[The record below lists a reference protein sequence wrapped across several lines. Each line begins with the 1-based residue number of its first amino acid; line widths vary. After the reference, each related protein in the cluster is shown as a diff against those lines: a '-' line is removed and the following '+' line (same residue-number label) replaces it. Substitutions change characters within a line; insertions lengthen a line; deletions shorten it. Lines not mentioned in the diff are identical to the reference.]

1 MPISSGPDGSTRGHW
16 LTVRHFAWL
25 LLALVA
31 ASFPQVITGRQ
42 TFVYRD
48 FGIFSYPLAFHFR
61 ECFWRGEW
69 PLWNPLNCCGVP
81 FLAQW
86 NTQVLYPPALFYL
99 FLPLSWALGV
109 FCLLHL
115 FWGGLGMFLLA
126 QRWTG
131 DRLAGAFA
139 GIVFAFSGLMLS
151 SLIWPATMAGLGWM
165 PWVVWL
171 TERAWH
177 EGGRTVLLAA
187 GAGALQ
193 MLSGGVEAVLLTWVL
208 LGALW
213 LPECLRGETPRA
225 NMLVRPAL
233 VIGLI
238 AGLSAAQLLPF
249 FELLDNSRRQQV
261 ISRRRVADAGQRV
274 GKFFGAF
281 VSLQF
286 LSRSF
291 HADQPDMDQFLLLR
305 RRHPGLGGAFARAG
319 AATPADLAHGRA
331 GAVVSSARLGRGN
344 ARL

>member
-16 LTVRHFAWL
+16 LTLRHFAWL
-25 LLALVA
+25 LLALVVA
-31 ASFPQVITGRQ
+31 AFPLVISGQQ

-131 DRLAGAFA
+131 DRLAAAFA

-151 SLIWPATMAGLGWM
+151 SLIWPATTAGLGWM

-171 TERAWH
+171 TERARH
-177 EGGRTVLLAA
+177 EGGRTLLLAA

-193 MLSGGVEAVLLTWVL
+193 MLSGGSCSIDLGAAGCVMAARMAARRNPARKNAGASGGRDRVDRGLVGGAIAAVL
-208 LGALW
+208 
-213 LPECLRGETPRA
+213 
-225 NMLVRPAL
+225 
-233 VIGLI
+233 
-238 AGLSAAQLLPF
+238 
-249 FELLDNSRRQQV
+249 
-261 ISRRRVADAGQRV
+261 
-274 GKFFGAF
+274 
-281 VSLQF
+281 
-286 LSRSF
+286 
-291 HADQPDMDQFLLLR
+291 
-305 RRHPGLGGAFARAG
+305 
-319 AATPADLAHGRA
+319 
-331 GAVVSSARLGRGN
+331 
-344 ARL
+344 